1 MPGQR
6 KRGRACERAAA
17 RRPAAGKELGTALGT
32 ELGAGLGAEL
42 GAGRWEVVLE
52 TGDRARLRDR
62 LRELG
67 AGGARFDPAAVRVDT
82 LCGRLVRPTVHRLS
96 VFVPEDADG
105 RAGAA

>member
-6 KRGRACERAAA
+6 KRGRARERAAA
-17 RRPAAGKELGTALGT
+17 RRPAAGRELGTALGP
-32 ELGAGLGAEL
+32 EL

-52 TGDRARLRDR
+52 TEGRARLRDR

-67 AGGARFDPAAVRVDT
+67 AGGARFDPAAVRVDA

-96 VFVPEDADG
+96 VFVPEDAGG
-105 RAGAA
+105 RAATA